1 MFHSL
6 KCVQREF
13 CGSDICLE
21 GVKNGDTWRNLHL
34 FTVDSE
40 QQIDINGPV
49 QGSNAFR
56 CQWRLCAVVT
66 RMRKET
72 FRNRQIQISS
82 IHLMRL
88 TTQVLFPREADE
100 GRHVQ
105 RSTVKALTLTVSG
118 TNCTFHSQ
126 HQLLFADQGL
136 ILFTW
141 RISSNLEVFLL
152 LGCHGLKI

>member
-1 MFHSL
+1 MFNKSSVDL
-6 KCVQREF
+6 TFALRESKMEILGEIF
-13 CGSDICLE
+13 IFSQWILSNKE
-21 GVKNGDTWRNLHL
+21 
-34 FTVDSE
+34 
-40 QQIDINGPV
+40 IDINGPV

-72 FRNRQIQISS
+72 LRNWQIQNSS
-82 IHLMRL
+82 MHL

-100 GRHVQ
+100 GGHVQ
-105 RSTVKALTLTVSG
+105 RSTVKAMTLTVSA
-118 TNCTFHSQ
+118 TNRTFHSQ
-126 HQLLFADQGL
+126 QQLLFADQGP